1 MPDLSTKEGN
11 KLEPEY
17 IVVRQRAGPLTKV
30 MVTDAYWYRRY
41 GPGAAQKRC
50 RPAFYRTEIDKAEL
64 KAALFGYDGVLYTFT
79 FTDEFLPEE
88 HAEVKRLWANYMIR
102 LKRCIGFTPEYLYR
116 IEHRHGDGRWHIHA
130 FFRYRDCPSAVV
142 ASLWPWGHVDDEVWN
157 RKRLLSKDPKT
168 GKVCGYRALAMY
180 FTKEQPEKL
189 GWHAVQPSRG
199 LSGTIP
205 LPEVRASKSP
215 RIWVPPGAVCLDHS
229 RSEVPEMRE
238 WGMFGYQKY
247 LAPEKRN

>member
-1 MPDLSTKEGN
+1 M
-11 KLEPEY
+11 
-17 IVVRQRAGPLTKV
+17 VRQRAGSLTKA

-79 FTDEFLPEE
+79 FTDEFLPEG
-88 HAEVKRLWANYMIR
+88 HADVKRLWTNYMIR

-199 LSGTIP
+199 LAGTIP

-229 RSEVPEMRE
+229 RSEVPEMRD

>member
-1 MPDLSTKEGN
+1 M
-11 KLEPEY
+11 
-17 IVVRQRAGPLTKV
+17 VRQRAGPLTKV

-88 HAEVKRLWANYMIR
+88 HAEVKRLWTNYMIR

-142 ASLWPWGHVDDEVWN
+142 ASLWPWAQVEVAVWN

-168 GKVCGYRALAMY
+168 GKVCGYRQLAMY

-199 LSGTIP
+199 LAGTIP

-229 RSEVPEMRE
+229 RSEVPEMRD

>member
-79 FTDEFLPEE
+79 FMDEFLPEE
-88 HAEVKRLWANYMIR
+88 HAEVKRLWTNYMIR

-199 LSGTIP
+199 LAGTIP

-229 RSEVPEMRE
+229 RSEVPEMRD

>member
-88 HAEVKRLWANYMIR
+88 HAEVKRLWTNYMIR

-168 GKVCGYRALAMY
+168 GKVCGYRQLAMY

-199 LSGTIP
+199 LAGTIP

-229 RSEVPEMRE
+229 RSEVPEMRD

>member
-1 MPDLSTKEGN
+1 M
-11 KLEPEY
+11 
-17 IVVRQRAGPLTKV
+17 VRQRAGPLTKV

-88 HAEVKRLWANYMIR
+88 HAEVKRLWTNYMIR

-168 GKVCGYRALAMY
+168 GKVCGYRQLAMY

-199 LSGTIP
+199 LAGTIP

-229 RSEVPEMRE
+229 RSEVPEMRD

>member
-79 FTDEFLPEE
+79 FMDEFLPEE
-88 HAEVKRLWANYMIR
+88 HAEVKRLWTNYMIR

>member
-1 MPDLSTKEGN
+1 M
-11 KLEPEY
+11 
-17 IVVRQRAGPLTKV
+17 VRQRAGPLTKV

-79 FTDEFLPEE
+79 FMDEFLPEE
-88 HAEVKRLWANYMIR
+88 HAEVKRLWTNYMIR

-199 LSGTIP
+199 LAGTIP

-229 RSEVPEMRE
+229 RSEVPEMRD